1 MEDEGQALLAGAGH
15 IMQCY
20 TQLIAPTAVT
30 HSLSLPF
37 LSATANNLVVAKTS
51 LLQIF
56 ALKSILV
63 EAGDITTT
71 SIKAGGSGQQ
81 RRERLQTTKL
91 VLISQYEIPG
101 TITALARV
109 KTLRSKSGGEA
120 ILVAL
125 KDAKLSLIEWDP
137 ECYSIS
143 TVSIHYY
150 ERDELQCAPWDID
163 ARRLPTCLTVDPSS
177 RCAALKFGARHIAI
191 LPFHQ
196 AGDDLV
202 IDEDEHQVNGI
213 NSARHDSTA
222 NVTNGDSMSLPP
234 PYANSFVLSLLA
246 LDPNLIHPIN
256 LAFLHGYREPT
267 FGILSS
273 QAAVSSALVHE
284 RRDSVFYTVY
294 TLDLEQRA
302 STALLS
308 IIHLPYDLSTIVPL
322 PLPVG
327 GALLIGINEL
337 VHVDQSGKSNGIA
350 VNEFAK
356 QCTAF
361 PLSSQSNLG
370 FRLEGCVVEQ
380 LSNQAGDMLVLLKS
394 GELAILSFKIDGR
407 SVSGLSL
414 RKISQH
420 GQPFMTISTASCTS
434 TIGRGRIF
442 VGSEDANSLVLG
454 WTVRSSKPRRRRR
467 SEAEDTEQPDDE
479 SDVGEEEDED
489 DDDDDDLYSTEPAA
503 NTSDHQNQA
512 SSIDESPE
520 HYVFRIHDS
529 LINLAPLQDVKI
541 VGMDGNEGN
550 PNTETLGTELL
561 VTSGRAEGGRLAK
574 LSYRLTPRN
583 KQKHDM
589 PLVKAVWSVS
599 IKREANVTSNDIAA
613 QEDHSMS
620 LIVSTIS
627 KTGEEESH
635 AYMQSN
641 GTLQEVE
648 DGDFESSAGPT
659 VAVGTLAGGQR
670 IVQVLKNEIRGYDS
684 GTFSPSHFPV
694 LPCCRRHCPEACQTI
709 MNVGLGYIDYWK
721 TPLGYTLV
729 LSFSALSCLSEK
741 MIDTLF
747 MARSYSRFYS
757 INITP
762 ETFVH
767 DLQCLIA

>member
-1 MEDEGQALLAGAGH
+1 MEDEGQALLADAGH

-56 ALKSILV
+56 ALKSVLV
-63 EAGDITTT
+63 EAADGTTT
-71 SIKAGGSGQQ
+71 SVKAGGSGQQ

-109 KTLRSKSGGEA
+109 KILRSKSGGEA
-120 ILVAL
+120 VLVAL
-125 KDAKLSLIEWDP
+125 KDAKLSLVEWDP

-150 ERDELQCAPWDID
+150 ERDELHCAPWDID
-163 ARRLPTCLTVDPSS
+163 AGRLPTCLTVDPSS

-196 AGDDLV
+196 GGDDLV

-213 NSARHDSTA
+213 KSTRRDSTA

-246 LDPNLIHPIN
+246 LDPSLVHPIN

-273 QAAVSSALVHE
+273 QVAVSSALAHE

-308 IIHLPYDLSTIVPL
+308 ITHLPYDLSIIIPL

-327 GALLIGINEL
+327 GALLIGVNEL
-337 VHVDQSGKSNGIA
+337 VHIDQSGKSNGIA

-361 PLSSQSNLG
+361 PLASQSDLG
-370 FRLEGCVVEQ
+370 FRLEGCCVEQ
-380 LSNQAGDMLVLLKS
+380 LGEQAGDMLLFLKS

-414 RKISQH
+414 RKIYQHSQ
-420 GQPFMTISTASCTS
+420 PPMTISTASCTS
-434 TIGRGRIF
+434 IIGRGRIF
-442 VGSEDANSLVLG
+442 VGSEDGDSLVLG
-454 WTVRSSKPRRRRR
+454 WTVKSSKPRRRRR
-467 SEAEDTEQPDDE
+467 SEAADTEQPDDE
-479 SDVGEEEDED
+479 SDIGEEE
-489 DDDDDDLYSTEPAA
+489 DDDDDLYSTEPAA
-503 NTSDHQNQA
+503 NTSDHPNQN
-512 SSIDESPE
+512 SSMDESSE
-520 HYVFRIHDS
+520 NYIFRIHDS
-529 LINLAPLQDVKI
+529 LINLAPLQGVKI
-541 VGMDGNEGN
+541 VGMGGSESNSRA
-550 PNTETLGTELL
+550 ETLEMELL
-561 VTSGRAEGGRLAK
+561 VTSGRAEGGRLSK
-574 LSYRLTPRN
+574 LSQRLTPRYI
-583 KQKHDM
+583 QKHDV
-589 PLVKAVWSVS
+589 PLVKALWSAT
-599 IKREANVTSNDIAA
+599 IKKEANVTSNHIAT
-613 QEDHSMS
+613 QQGQSTV
-620 LIVSTIS
+620 LIASTIS
-627 KTGEEESH
+627 KAGEEESH
-635 AYMQSN
+635 AYVQSN

-659 VAVGTLAGGQR
+659 VEVGTLAGGQR

-684 GTFSPSHFPV
+684 GTFSSSHPSV
-694 LPCCRRHCPEACQTI
+694 LPCCRRNCIEECQRI
-709 MNVGLGYIDYWK
+709 VNVGLDYIGYWK
-721 TPLGYTLV
+721 TSLTYTLV
-729 LSFSALSCLSEK
+729 PGFSALSCLSEK
-741 MIDTLF
+741 MIEALF
-747 MARSYSRFYS
+747 MALSHNEFCS
-757 INITP
+757 INIIP
-762 ETFVH
+762 ETSVH
-767 DLQCLIA
+767 ALQCLIA